1 MKSAVHPS
9 LQNSVA
15 ARQAFFERGHVPGH
29 LIDEAIVRSWVRC
42 TAADRSACDPVEFE
56 PVGRAQLRGLRDGNH
71 ALLSAAQAPLDSL
84 AKAISGAGYAVLL
97 TNGSGYALSVGG
109 SIDGRPNP
117 MRLAFRE
124 GVDLSENIIGTSAMS
139 CAISERRA
147 IRVFGPEHF
156 FSATNIFHCAAAP
169 IIAPSG
175 ELVGVVDI
183 TRESP
188 FPDPGAL
195 ALVSHCAQAIEG
207 QLFRDLPA
215 YLTLSLGWHA
225 GPSAG
230 EPALLIAFGADGE
243 ILAMNEEARSFTGGD
258 VRRPALYFE
267 DIFAGR
273 FRDCVDALGR
283 SRDAA
288 SLLLHSGLRLF
299 ASRAGTPPRS
309 AAPIRQRAGGG
320 ELGKPPAPLPEFG
333 DSRLASQIHA
343 AQKALASGLPVLVLG
358 ETGCGKEVVAQS
370 LHARSRHGG
379 GPLVAL
385 NCAAIPESLIESE
398 LFGHVEGAYT
408 GARRGG
414 MAGKIEQAD
423 GGTLFLDEI
432 GDMPLHLQAR
442 LLRVLEAREVTRL
455 GGTTSRKIDFQLICA
470 THQDIPGAI
479 GANRFRADLYYRING
494 FALRLAPLRTRDNLQ
509 ALIDTVL
516 AGIGD
521 GTRALSDEARDALQ
535 RYDWPGNTREL
546 KHALCYADAIAGDGE
561 RLRPEHFPE
570 QTIFSQ
576 AIQAGPTVAT
586 KGLLPALEQDA
597 IDRMLHET
605 GGNVLLA
612 AQRLGISRAT
622 LYRRLSKQ
630 KK

>member
-29 LIDEAIVRSWVRC
+29 LIDEAIVRSWARC

-124 GVDLSENIIGTSAMS
+124 GVDLSEDIIGTSAMS

-169 IIAPSG
+169 IIAPNG

-230 EPALLIAFGADGE
+230 EPALLIAFGTDGE

-299 ASRAGTPPRS
+299 AARAGTPARS
-309 AAPIRQRAGGG
+309 AVPIRQRAGGA
-320 ELGKPPAPLPEFG
+320 EAGKPPAPLPEFG

-455 GGTTSRKIDFQLICA
+455 GGTTSRKIDFQLVCA
-470 THQDIPGAI
+470 THQDIPRAI

-521 GTRALSDEARDALQ
+521 GTRALSDEARDALL

-546 KHALCYADAIAGDGE
+546 KHALCYADAMAGDGK
-561 RLRPEHFPE
+561 RLRLEHFPE
-570 QTIFSQ
+570 PTLFSR
-576 AIQAGPTVAT
+576 AIPAGSAGAK

-597 IDRMLHET
+597 IDRTLQET

-612 AQRLGISRAT
+612 AQMLGISRAT
-622 LYRRLSKQ
+622 LYRRLSTRNN
-630 KK
+630 

>member
-1 MKSAVHPS
+1 MNSAVHPS
-9 LQNSVA
+9 LQNAVA
-15 ARQAFFERGHVPGH
+15 ARQKFFERGHVSGH
-29 LIDEAIVRSWVRC
+29 LVDEAIVRSWARC
-42 TAADRSACDPVEFE
+42 TAAGRSASDPVEFE
-56 PVGRAQLRGLRDGNH
+56 PIGRVQLRGLRDSNH
-71 ALLSAAQAPLDSL
+71 TLLGAAQSPLDSL
-84 AKAISGAGYAVLL
+84 AMAVAGAGYVVLL
-97 TNGSGYALSVGG
+97 TDGVGYALSVGG
-109 SIDGRPNP
+109 SIDGLPHP

-124 GVDLSENIIGTSAMS
+124 GVDLSEDIVGTSAMS

-147 IRVFGPEHF
+147 IRVFGYEHF
-156 FSATNIFHCAAAP
+156 FSASNIFHCAAAP
-169 IIAPSG
+169 IIAPGG

-207 QLFRDLPA
+207 QLFRELPA
-215 YLTLSLGWHA
+215 YLTLALGWHA
-225 GPSAG
+225 GASAG

-258 VRRPALYFE
+258 ARRPAQYFD

-283 SRDAA
+283 SRDAV

-299 ASRAGTPPRS
+299 GARVGAPPRS
-309 AAPIRQRAGGG
+309 AIPVRMRAGGG
-320 ELGKPPAPLPEFG
+320 EVGKPVPPLPEFG
-333 DSRLASQIHA
+333 DSRLAGQIHA
-343 AQKALASGLPVLVLG
+343 AQKALACGLPVLVLG

-370 LHARSRHGG
+370 LHIRSRHGG

-398 LFGHVEGAYT
+398 LFGHMEGAYT

-432 GDMPLHLQAR
+432 GDMPLQLQAR
-442 LLRVLEAREVTRL
+442 LLRVLETREVTRL
-455 GGTTSRKIDFQLICA
+455 GGATCRKVNFQLVCA
-470 THQDIPGAI
+470 THQDIPQAI

-494 FALRLAPLRTRDNLQ
+494 FAVRLPPLRARDNLP
-509 ALIDTVL
+509 ALIDTLL
-516 AGIGD
+516 AEVGD
-521 GTRALSDEARDALQ
+521 GTRALSPGARDALL
-535 RYDWPGNTREL
+535 RYNWPGNTREL
-546 KHALCYADAIAGDGE
+546 KHALCYANAMAGDRE
-561 RLRPEHFPE
+561 HLRLEHFPE
-570 QTIFSQ
+570 QTVFSW
-576 AIQAGPTVAT
+576 AIQADSAGAT
-586 KGLLPALEQDA
+586 RGLLPALEQDA

-605 GGNVLLA
+605 GGNVLFA
-612 AQRLGISRAT
+612 AQKLGISRAT
-622 LYRRLSKQ
+622 LYRRLSKR